1 MPHGDFC
8 SLIMEKKAMSDSAII
23 SKVGVVGAGLMGH
36 AIAQLLAQGGCV
48 VTLYDSD
55 SEMLASAPERI
66 KKNFQVLAKLD
77 MVTPEQVEATLAGI
91 SLCQDMAELCRGCDF
106 IIEAV
111 KENLGLKQELF
122 AALEDLVPDHCVLAS
137 NTSSISIQKIAKDLK
152 RPERVLGTHFWNP
165 PHVVPGVEVIKSPA
179 TSDEAFEAV
188 CDLLTRV
195 GKMPVKVLKDVPGF
209 VGNRMQHA
217 LWREA
222 IQLVERGIASAE
234 DVDKVVRYSFGL
246 RMAFLGPL
254 ATADLAGL
262 DLTYAVHQD
271 LLPDLECSPEPSPLL
286 AEKNHQGQLGAKS
299 GKGFFDWSP
308 EKLNKLLARRDE
320 VLLQILRI
328 TSQPEEETQA

>member
-1 MPHGDFC
+1 M
-8 SLIMEKKAMSDSAII
+8 SNTAMNI
-23 SKVGVVGAGLMGH
+23 KVGVVGAGLMGH
-36 AIAQLLAQGGCV
+36 AIAQLLAQGGCLV
-48 VTLYDSD
+48 NIFDND
-55 SEMLASAPERI
+55 AEMLASVPERI
-66 KKNFQVLAKLD
+66 KKNFQVFSKLG
-77 MVTPEQVEATLAGI
+77 MVTPEQVEATLANI
-91 SLCQDMAELCRGCDF
+91 SLCQDLPELCRDRDF

-111 KENLGLKQELF
+111 KENLGVKQDIF

-137 NTSSISIQKIAKDLK
+137 NTSSISIQKISKDLK

-188 CDLLTRV
+188 CDLLQRV

-209 VGNRMQHA
+209 IGNRMQHA

-222 IQLVERGIASAE
+222 IQLVEKGIASAE

-262 DLTYAVHQD
+262 DLTYEIHQD
-271 LLPDLECSPEPSPLL
+271 LLPELDCSPEPSPLL
-286 AEKNHQGQLGAKS
+286 AEKYHQGQVGAKS

-308 EKLNKLLARRDE
+308 EKLSNLLAQRDE
-320 VLLQILRI
+320 VLLKILRI
-328 TSQPEEETQA
+328 TSPPDGESQS

>member
-1 MPHGDFC
+1 M
-8 SLIMEKKAMSDSAII
+8 SEAAMKNKI
-23 SKVGVVGAGLMGH
+23 GVLGAGLMGH
-36 AIAQLLAQGGCV
+36 AIAQLLAQGGCQ
-48 VTLYDSD
+48 VTLFDND
-55 SEMLASAPERI
+55 REMLRTVPERI
-66 KKNFQVLAKLD
+66 KKNYQVFTKLG
-77 MVTPEQVEATLAGI
+77 MITPEQVDATLTNI
-91 SLCQDMAELCRGCDF
+91 TLCQDLGELCRDRDF

-111 KENLGLKQELF
+111 KENLALKQELF
-122 AALEDLVPDHCVLAS
+122 AAMEQLVPDHCILAS
-137 NTSSISIQKIAKDLK
+137 NTSSISIQKISANLK

-179 TSDEAFEAV
+179 TSEEAFEAV
-188 CDLLTRV
+188 CALLKRA

-234 DVDKVVRYSFGL
+234 DVDNVVRYSFGL

-262 DLTYAVHQD
+262 DLTYEIHQD
-271 LLPDLECSPEPSPLL
+271 LLPELDCSPEPSPLL
-286 AEKNHQGQLGAKS
+286 AEKYHQGQVGAKS

-308 EKLNKLLARRDE
+308 EKLAKLLARRDE
-320 VLLQILRI
+320 VLLKILNI
-328 TSQPEEETQA
+328 TTQPED

>member
-1 MPHGDFC
+1 
-8 SLIMEKKAMSDSAII
+8 MSESAKI

-66 KKNFQVLAKLD
+66 KKNFQVFSKLG
-77 MVTPEQVEATLAGI
+77 MVTPEQVEATLANI
-91 SLCQDMAELCRGCDF
+91 SLCHELAELCQGCDF

-111 KENLGLKQELF
+111 RENLALKQELF
-122 AALEDLVPDHCVLAS
+122 AVLEGLVPDHCVLAS

-179 TSDEAFEAV
+179 TSDEAFDAV

-262 DLTYAVHQD
+262 DLTYEIHQD
-271 LLPDLECSPEPSPLL
+271 LLPELDCSPEPSPLL
-286 AEKNHQGQLGAKS
+286 AEKYHQGQVGAKS
-299 GKGFFDWSP
+299 GAGFFEWSP
-308 EKLNKLLARRDE
+308 EKLSGLLAQRDE
-320 VLLQILRI
+320 VLLKILRI
-328 TSQPEEETQA
+328 TSQTEEDAQAGAA

>member
-1 MPHGDFC
+1 M
-8 SLIMEKKAMSDSAII
+8 K

-48 VTLYDSD
+48 VNIFDND
-55 SEMLASAPERI
+55 DGMLSSVPERI
-66 KKNFQVLAKLD
+66 KKNFQVFAKLG
-77 MVTPEQVEATLAGI
+77 MVTPDQVKETLANI
-91 SLCQDMAELCRGCDF
+91 SLCRDLPALCQDCDF

-111 KENLGLKQELF
+111 KENLGVKQELF
-122 AALEDLVPDHCVLAS
+122 AILEDLVPDHCILAS
-137 NTSSISIQKIAKDLK
+137 NTSSISIQKISKDLK

-234 DVDKVVRYSFGL
+234 DVDNVVRYSFGL

-262 DLTYAVHQD
+262 DLTYEIHQD
-271 LLPDLECSPEPSPLL
+271 LLPELDCSPEPSPLL
-286 AEKNHQGQLGAKS
+286 AEKYREGQVGAKS

-308 EKLNKLLARRDE
+308 EKLGEMLARRDE
-320 VLLQILRI
+320 VLLKILRI
-328 TSQPEEETQA
+328 TSQPDDDAQAGAA